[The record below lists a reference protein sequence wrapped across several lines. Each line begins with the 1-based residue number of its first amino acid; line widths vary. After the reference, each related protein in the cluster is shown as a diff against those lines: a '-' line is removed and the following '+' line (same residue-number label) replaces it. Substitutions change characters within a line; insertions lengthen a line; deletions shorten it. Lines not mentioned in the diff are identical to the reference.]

1 MLLKLA
7 WRNIWRNRR
16 RTLISVAALALG
28 VTAIVSMHSIF
39 EVSVTEMARGITTG
53 LIGHAQVH
61 GRGYQDSPEMSN
73 VVSDPVAVEA
83 KLQQALPGTTAER
96 RVVGAGLA
104 GSEDV
109 SAAVMVLGIEGEKP
123 GAQRLLAIEQGRGLD
138 AAGSREV
145 VIGSGLARELKL
157 EPGGEMIL
165 VGQAADGSTAN
176 DRYTVAGTA
185 DAGSSDANQTTVF
198 MRLADAQ
205 SFFGLGE
212 GVHQV
217 IVRLPADDEDLGR
230 PVSILGGALD
240 LATLEILPWTSIL
253 PELKGAL
260 DAKRKNMRLIDVIVF
275 LIVSLGILNT
285 MSMSTFERTREFGV
299 MASLGTRPRRVLA
312 MVLLEALMQGV
323 IGLCIG
329 VALSWVILQAIGVA
343 DFSGLTA
350 GADVLGARLPPMRF
364 AVAAGPVAEA
374 ALVTF
379 ATMIAGA
386 LAPAI
391 RAARLKPVEAT
402 RYV

>member
-61 GRGYQDSPEMSN
+61 GRGYQDSPEVTN

-83 KLQQALPGTTAER
+83 RLQQALPGTATER

-109 SAAVMVLGIEGEKP
+109 SAAVMVLGIEAEKP

-138 AAGSREV
+138 RAGLGEV

-157 EPGGEMIL
+157 GPGGEMIL
-165 VGQAADGSTAN
+165 LGQAADGSTAN

-185 DAGSSDANQTTVF
+185 DAGSSEANQTTVF
-198 MRLADAQ
+198 MHVADAQ
-205 SFFGLGE
+205 SFFGLGG
-212 GVHQV
+212 GVHQI
-217 IVRLPADDEDLGR
+217 IVRLPSDGEDLGR
-230 PVSILGGALD
+230 PVSILRGALD
-240 LATLEILPWTSIL
+240 PASLEILPWTSIL

-312 MVLLEALMQGV
+312 MVVLEALMQGV

-329 VALSWVILQAIGVA
+329 VALSWAILHAVGVA
-343 DFSGLTA
+343 DFSSLTA
-350 GADVLGARLPPMRF
+350 GTDVLGARLPPMRF
-364 AVAAGPVAEA
+364 SVAAGPVAEA

-391 RAARLKPVEAT
+391 RAARLRPVEAT